1 MIFNKDDRIKQQ
13 LFRLP
18 LLKPQEHKSETHP
31 HVARAFKMQERRH
44 FFPASHEDYRMV
56 LWLIWSDA
64 KIILFDVRINDR
76 QDDFDKTAIRLF
88 LN

>member
-44 FFPASHEDYRMV
+44 FLPASHEDYRMV

-64 KIILFDVRINDR
+64 KIILFDLLINHR
-76 QDDFDKTAIRLF
+76 QDDFDKTTIWLF

>member
-31 HVARAFKMQERRH
+31 HVARAFKMQERRY

-64 KIILFDVRINDR
+64 KIILFDVLINDS
-76 QDDFDKTAIRLF
+76 QDAFDKTASRLF